1 MLTHCPFMRWHQE
14 VTVHEHG
21 HPALCPF
28 PPTPQVSAAGKL
40 ALQPYQRVLY
50 CISLNCKK
58 SWKDDNQPTF
68 PNSKYMCVCEHEKY
82 SRYEKCYG
90 KAEKPSP
97 RCKVKMQAACNLG
110 MALLVSLLIK
120 SKTIIVIDTFNPLG
134 RGVLLPVVLVQPEQ
148 SLCNRGE
155 PYQHILQNDNWQCE
169 VLT

>member
-1 MLTHCPFMRWHQE
+1 MVKCSH
-14 VTVHEHG
+14 TVHSWGGTRRSLCMSTAIPLCVHSHQHLRCQQLASWPSSHTRECCTASAWTVKSHG
-21 HPALCPF
+21 RMTTSPPF
-28 PPTPQVSAAGKL
+28 QTVN
-40 ALQPYQRVLY
+40 
-50 CISLNCKK
+50 I
-58 SWKDDNQPTF
+58 
-68 PNSKYMCVCEHEKY
+68 CVCVSMRNTPGMK
-82 SRYEKCYG
+82 KCYG

-155 PYQHILQNDNWQCE
+155 PY
-169 VLT
+169 